1 MLLVILL
8 SFRSS
13 VKNQH
18 VLKSKSSVEF
28 ARRDLRIMK
37 NIISGMLIGVANLVP
52 GISGGTIAVVLGVYE
67 KLIKAIADLTRFKL
81 NREQFKFIVMIGI
94 GLISAILL
102 GSKLMSIA
110 LDKATGF
117 TYAMFF
123 GLILGT
129 IPFLYKNLG
138 KVKLAYIFIG
148 IILFLFV
155 ENSKFSFTISGIFL
169 PFAGFAAA
177 FAMVMPGLSGSLVML
192 IFGVYENIIN
202 AVSTL
207 NFSVLIPFGIGVV
220 FGIATCAM
228 FMKYLYE
235 RFPDQT
241 NNFVFGLVVA
251 SLLKIQPFDKQIFSW
266 YGYILLF
273 CIISTCFVLSLW
285 FTKYTK
291 KL

>member
-1 MLLVILL
+1 MLLVTLL
-8 SFRSS
+8 SFRSFA
-13 VKNQH
+13 KNQH
-18 VLKSKSSVEF
+18 VLKSKSSIEF
-28 ARRDLRIMK
+28 TRRDPRIMK

-67 KLIKAIADLTRFKL
+67 KLIKVVADLSRFKL

-94 GLISAILL
+94 GLLSAILL

-148 IILFLFV
+148 VILFLFV

-220 FGIATCAM
+220 FGIATCAV

-235 RFPDQT
+235 RFPNQT
-241 NNFVFGLVVA
+241 NNFVFGLVMA
-251 SLLKIQPFDKQIFSW
+251 SLLKIQPFGKQILSW

-273 CIISTCFVLSLW
+273 CIMFICFTLSLW
-285 FTKYTK
+285 FTKHAK
-291 KL
+291 KS